1 MTSPLPNSR
10 RRPSAAPAWV
20 DEVAGSRLSRR
31 ALLGLGGGLAG
42 LALTACSSGSDNS
55 TAAVAQ
61 RHADGVLRVAIAAA
75 PANINPT
82 DSGSEVSRWIAEPI
96 VETLYQY
103 DASLKSVPL
112 LATGM
117 PEVSA
122 DQLTWTIP
130 LRDDVTWHNGDRFTA
145 HDVVATLGHIADF
158 SAGSEWVTYVLGFV
172 SAWTALDDHT
182 VEIRLSKPYGLL
194 QSHLTNLPISH
205 KDFANRKDA
214 MMGTGP
220 FKLDSYQ
227 PGQTFTLSAFPDY
240 HGEKPSIKGI
250 IFTTLSDGSTRLVNL
265 KQGKIDLITAVPYRN
280 IGSARED
287 QNLVVHEI
295 DAPQDLLTYV
305 NMKRAPFNDEKF
317 RRAVAVSMDR
327 EGVVQKVFGGAALPG
342 QGPAGPAE
350 LGHDARVTP
359 YAAKPDLAKAA
370 EYLAASSVT
379 ERSFTITIG
388 TSQTTKDIA
397 EVLVAGWAAA
407 GITVTIEQLTGG
419 DWSNKL
425 VGVTYDMILNLF
437 QSGFT
442 SGPANYM
449 TMAPAD
455 STNVLSC
462 GYANPEVDALF
473 QTVWASADESERE
486 QALVRINKILADDA
500 VIFPAAYPKLV
511 LAHRKEVSSPDPD
524 FLRISRILPQHL
536 RLGT

>member
-1 MTSPLPNSR
+1 MFPTPHPDP
-10 RRPSAAPAWV
+10 RPARAPAWA
-20 DEVAGSRLSRR
+20 DEAASARLSRR

-42 LALTACSSGSDNS
+42 LALTACSSGSDTS
-55 TAAVAQ
+55 ADAVGE

-103 DASLKSVPL
+103 DASLASVPL
-112 LATGM
+112 LAREM
-117 PEVSA
+117 PQISP
-122 DQLTWTIP
+122 DLLTWTIP
-130 LRDDVTWHNGDRFTA
+130 LRDDVTWHNGDPFTA

-182 VEIRLSKPYGLL
+182 VEIRLAKPYGLL

-205 KDFANRKDA
+205 RDYANRKDA

-220 FKLDSYQ
+220 FQLDSYE
-227 PGQTFTLSAFPDY
+227 PGQTFTLSAFPGY
-240 HGEKPSIKGI
+240 HGEKPSLKGI
-250 IFTTLSDGSTRLVNL
+250 IFTTLTDGSTRLVNL
-265 KQGKIDLITAVPYRN
+265 KQGKVDLITAVPYRN

-287 QNLVVHEI
+287 PNLVVHEI
-295 DAPQDLLTYV
+295 DAPQDILTYV
-305 NMKRAPFNDEKF
+305 NLKRAPFDDENF

-350 LGHDARVTP
+350 LGHDPQLTP
-359 YAAKPDLAKAA
+359 YSPKPDPARAA
-370 EYLAASSVT
+370 QLLAASAVT
-379 ERSFTITIG
+379 DRSFTITIG

-397 EVLVAGWAAA
+397 EVLVAGWAAV
-407 GITVTIEQLTGG
+407 GIQVTIEQLPGG

-455 STNVLSC
+455 SSNVLSC

-473 QTVWASADESERE
+473 QTVWASADEGERE
-486 QALVRINKILADDA
+486 RALIEINRILADDA
-500 VIFPAAYPKLV
+500 VIFPPAYPKLV
-511 LAHRKEVSSPDPD
+511 LAHRKEVSAPDPD
-524 FLRISRILPQHL
+524 FLRISRILPQNL
-536 RLGT
+536 RLGP